1 MAEVGNLN
9 ASLSLDISEFGNGVK
24 EAASMLQS
32 LGNALSSA
40 LGNSTQGFS
49 SITRSITEVRE
60 QVSSLKAEV
69 KSLQAEFNQA
79 ATPEAFTQMQQHTSR
94 LRDELAQAAS
104 SATQLTSAAGGA
116 NNAVGGLNA
125 EAKDTYTLV
134 NNTTG
139 EMIDLKGATQ
149 AAGKAAASMA
159 KNVDRIAKSVDK
171 ANKAAAKSTTT
182 ASQASKGTQKVAA
195 DTNQVNKNLQQSNTL
210 GKDLKRIIGGIVISQ
225 AFYELLGIM
234 NQLVRGAAKFA
245 SNMEQSQIAFK
256 YLLSDASQAEAMINT
271 LQDFAIHSPLDT
283 TGVMDSTRQLM
294 AMGFQANEV
303 VPTLQVLADTAAVFT
318 SEAGGMSDMIAHIT
332 LALGQMRSSGKVMTQ
347 ELRQLYNAGIPV
359 FQILQEELKLTAAE
373 VRNIGKLGIDSEI
386 AVAALLSGLQ
396 KRYSGAAEEFTQTI
410 TGAFEVIEDS
420 WYVLSAIMAAGPRE
434 SFGTW
439 INEIARTMEAL
450 VIITRNYGLGGLMQA
465 LFPPELHEAIRR
477 VVGSLQ
483 QLGSAFAAVGR
494 IARDIFGNAMAF
506 IVQVISWVGPPIA
519 TLINAL
525 AQFIQWVYVT
535 IPGVR
540 QLVGALAGLLVVVV
554 VARAFQGLWRVLRLG
569 KILGWLI
576 DGVVKFARAL
586 YSLAA
591 AAITAAASNWKL
603 FAALAAVVAILA
615 IIISSSQ
622 RARDS
627 LGRVA
632 DAFKSLGVGF
642 STSDILQPEFDPPPQ
657 LDLDGLGGGLDDLTD
672 SVDDLGDSADK
683 TRKKLE
689 KMFNQSFDEVF
700 LIDDRDALGGADGGA
715 GVGDM
720 DLSNFLADL
729 EKLNSQL
736 DNLAMSGDFW
746 DDWGNIQDAFDIGGG
761 LDFAE
766 ELSQLG
772 QDFWE
777 ALVEAF
783 AAPEWVGASLGGL
796 IGAVIGGLFGHP
808 LLGAAIGS
816 LVGWLAGLYW
826 DDLIEAFEQV
836 GINETGALAGAIA
849 VPLGLAIGAKVGGAA
864 GGAIGAGIGLLV
876 AWLINE
882 IAEGLE
888 TGDWTGVGKPIGV
901 GLGWAIGA
909 LVGGPVIGA
918 GIGLLV
924 GWIADLITQGI
935 TTGEWDFAG
944 LGLSVGGGIGA
955 AIGFVAG
962 GPAGAAIGAAIGSL
976 VGWIGSL
983 IVDNWDAIGE
993 FFSGIGDWFVEKFS
1007 NLGEAIEPIK
1017 ASIGEFFSGIWET
1030 ITEWLATTWESITEF
1045 FGSIAEEI
1053 TGFFE
1058 GIWTAITEFFAPITE
1073 ALSDLGDTIG
1083 GILGDIKDAI
1093 VTVGQDIYDAVS
1105 TVLGD
1110 IWEVVQEIFSFIFDL
1125 VAKIVGDIWETITTF
1140 FSDIWDSL
1148 STWISDIWDKFTS
1161 WISDIWDRLVEWL
1174 GEIWDKFTTWFMDT
1188 FGEVIDFFADILGGI
1203 VDFFADIW
1211 DKVVNFFSD
1220 IWNKLVEWISDLW
1233 DKIVGFFSDIGN
1245 AIVDFI
1251 AGVING
1257 FTDFLSGLWTNI
1269 KDGVSNIYNTF
1280 KDWISNLWDNVFGKF
1295 FDWIS
1300 DGIDK
1305 LREFF
1310 GLESKASKTTIPA
1323 SASSNVSA
1331 SLSSGSG
1338 SSRSM
1343 SPMTTG
1349 AQFSGLTSA
1358 SFDTPTGT
1366 PGPTSLGKT
1375 TPMNGLP
1382 IDGHRD
1388 GGIFNKEHVAWI
1400 SEDDDTEAIIPL
1412 NNPTAMQ
1419 PFVDSVSQGV
1429 IEYLAPMIGNQ
1440 EGADNRQPLY
1450 VGTLIADERGLRELE
1465 RKMRIITDQEDGRGG

>member
-24 EAASMLQS
+24 EAANMLQS
-32 LGNALSSA
+32 LSNTLSSA

-49 SITRSITEVRE
+49 SITKSITEVRE
-60 QVSSLKAEV
+60 QVSNLKAEV

-94 LRDELAQAAS
+94 LRDDLAQAAS
-104 SATQLTSAAGGA
+104 SAAQLASAADGA

-139 EMIDLKGATQ
+139 EMIDLSGATQ

-159 KNVDRIAKSVDK
+159 KYIDRIAKSVDK
-171 ANKAAAKSTTT
+171 ANKAAAKSTRTT
-182 ASQASKGTQKVAA
+182 SQISKGTKQIEANTK
-195 DTNQVNKNLQQSNTL
+195 QVNKNLQQSNTL
-210 GKDLKRIIGGIVISQ
+210 GKDLKRIIGGIIISQ

-256 YLLSDASQAEAMINT
+256 YLLSDASQAEAMINM

-283 TGVMDSTRQLM
+283 TAVMDSTRQLM

-318 SEAGGMSDMIAHIT
+318 SEAGRMSDMIAHIT

-396 KRYSGAAEEFTQTI
+396 KKYSGAAKEFTQTI
-410 TGAFEVIEDS
+410 TGAFDVIVDS
-420 WYVLSAIMAAGPRE
+420 WYVLSSIMAAGPRE

-465 LFPPELHEAIRR
+465 LFPPELHEVIRR

-494 IARDIFGNAMAF
+494 IARDIFGNAMTY
-506 IVQVISWVGPPIA
+506 ITQVISWVGPPIT

-540 QLVGALAGLLVVVV
+540 QLAGALAGLLIAAV
-554 VARAFQGLWRVLRLG
+554 VARAFQRLWRVLSLG

-576 DGVVKFARAL
+576 DRVVKFTKAL
-586 YSLAA
+586 YRLAA

-603 FAALAAVVAILA
+603 FAALTAVVAILA

-627 LGRVA
+627 LGRVV
-632 DAFKSLGVGF
+632 DAIKNLGASF
-642 STSDILQPEFDPPPQ
+642 STSDILQPEFDPPTQ
-657 LDLDGLGGGLDDLTD
+657 LDLDGLSDGLNDLTD
-672 SVDDLGDSADK
+672 SVDNLGDSADK

-700 LIDDRDALGGADGGA
+700 LIDDRDALGGAGDGA
-715 GVGDM
+715 WDM
-720 DLSNFLADL
+720 DFSNILADL

-772 QDFWE
+772 QNFWE
-777 ALVEAF
+777 TLVEAF
-783 AAPEWVGASLGGL
+783 AAPEWVGAALGGS
-796 IGAVIGGLFGHP
+796 IGAVIGGLFGYP
-808 LLGAAIGS
+808 RLGAAIGT

-826 DDLIEAFEQV
+826 DELVEALEQV

-849 VPLGLAIGAKVGGAA
+849 TPLGLAIGAKIGGVS

-876 AWLINE
+876 AWLTNE

-888 TGDWTGVGKPIGV
+888 TGDWTGVAKPIGV
-901 GLGWAIGA
+901 GIGTAIGA
-909 LVGGPVIGA
+909 VVGGPAGAAIGA

-924 GWIADLITQGI
+924 GWIADLIIQGI
-935 TTGEWDFAG
+935 TTGEWDFTG
-944 LGLSVGGGIGA
+944 LGLSLGGGISA
-955 AIGFVAG
+955 AIGFVMG
-962 GPAGAAIGAAIGSL
+962 GPAGAAIGAAIGTL
-976 VGWIGSL
+976 VGWIGGL
-983 IVDNWDAIGE
+983 IAENWD
-993 FFSGIGDWFVEKFS
+993 V
-1007 NLGEAIEPIK
+1007 
-1017 ASIGEFFSGIWET
+1017 IGEFFSGIWET
-1030 ITEWLATTWESITEF
+1030 ITEWLDNTWESITEF
-1045 FGSIAEEI
+1045 FGSITDGI
-1053 TGFFE
+1053 TGFFDD
-1058 GIWTAITEFFAPITE
+1058 IWTAITEFFAPITE
-1073 ALSDLGDTIG
+1073 ALSDLGDTLAD
-1083 GILGDIKDAI
+1083 ILGDIKDAI
-1093 VTVGQDIYDAVS
+1093 VTVGQDIFNAIS

-1110 IWEVVQEIFSFIFDL
+1110 IWEVVQEIFWFIFDL
-1125 VAKIVGDIWETITTF
+1125 VVKIAGDIWEAVTTF
-1140 FSDIWDSL
+1140 FSNIWDSF
-1148 STWISDIWDKFTS
+1148 STWISDIWN
-1161 WISDIWDRLVEWL
+1161 RLVEWL
-1174 GEIWDKFTTWFMDT
+1174 GKIWDKFTTWFMDT
-1188 FGEVIDFFADILGGI
+1188 FGEVIEFFADILGKV
-1203 VDFFADIW
+1203 VDFFA
-1211 DKVVNFFSD
+1211 D

-1233 DKIVGFFSDIGN
+1233 NKIVEFFSDIGSE
-1245 AIVDFI
+1245 IVGFTAD
-1251 AGVING
+1251 VINS
-1257 FTDFLSGLWTNI
+1257 FSDFLSNLWTNV
-1269 KDGVSNIYNTF
+1269 KDGVANIYNTF
-1280 KDWISNLWDNVFGKF
+1280 KNWIGNLWDNVFGKF
-1295 FDWIS
+1295 FGWIS
-1300 DGIDK
+1300 DGIGK

-1310 GLESKASKTTIPA
+1310 GLESRASKTTAP
-1323 SASSNVSA
+1323 SS
-1331 SLSSGSG
+1331 SSSSSS

-1343 SPMTTG
+1343 SPMSAG
-1349 AQFSGLTSA
+1349 VQFSGLTSA
-1358 SFDTPTGT
+1358 SFDIPTGT

-1400 SEDDDTEAIIPL
+1400 AEDNDAEAIIPL

-1419 PFVDSVSQGV
+1419 PFVDSVSQGI

-1440 EGADNRQPLY
+1440 GGVDNRQPLY

-1465 RKMRIITDQEDGRGG
+1465 RKMRIITAQENGRGG